1 MKRIIVVIMCL
12 MVLPVVGQD
21 YLQKE
26 ILIQLVKDAKPE
38 EVVSSVNKEFGTFL
52 NFQWHESVSAP
63 MRIHLFKWDWD
74 GANEFEIL
82 RFCQGMPQIQAA
94 QFNHLIEDRLTPN
107 DPVFGSQWYHVD
119 AQDNDIDS
127 ELAWDITTGGLT
139 PMGDEIV
146 ACIVETQGSKW
157 DQEDILPNHWVNVN
171 EVPGN
176 GLDDDNNG
184 YVDDYD
190 GWNVSNNSDNF
201 SNGNH
206 GTQVSSMIGSKGDNG
221 IGVAG
226 VNWDVKLMQVQMGGI
241 SEANVIAAYT
251 YPLVMRQLY
260 NSTNGSQGAFV
271 VVTNSSWG
279 IDNAAANGYPLW
291 CAMYDTLG
299 HYGILSCAATANNNV
314 NVDNVGDMPT
324 TCPSDYLISVT
335 ATNSSDVRTFSGFGT
350 THIDLGAPG
359 ESVMMAGNNGYSN
372 SSGTSF
378 ASPCVAGAVALM
390 YSAPCQSLAQ
400 IAHADP
406 AQAASMVRGYILGGV
421 DAVSNLSNEVLT
433 GGRLNVF
440 NSLNL
445 ILGECVSGDC
455 PAPFVVADAPVPA
468 SPDRLITWSSI
479 GNGPFEIQ
487 YRVQGNTNWSS
498 LSNIQGEVAT
508 LSNLE
513 FCASYEYQ
521 MRATCDT
528 LTSEWSPLQY
538 FTTDGCCVNPS
549 NFNVT
554 NTMTDG
560 AVITWNPVLAATGY
574 SIMLIQGTAVV
585 GNFETDQLSY
595 AFTNLLPCTD
605 YQAVVTSTC
614 VGIEPMAQTVDF
626 TTMGCASCHEVATC
640 LAGTN
645 DASGE
650 WIANVTV
657 GSINNTSVSDGG
669 YGDYTDVTTDLAI
682 GQDYSISV
690 TPGFGGFSYNE
701 YSKAWIDWNG
711 DGDWTSDEMIFD
723 PGQASTTTATGTF
736 NVPSSVSLGSKRLRV
751 GMTYYGLFGS
761 GETPD
766 ACGTFSYGEFEDY
779 CVTIVDA
786 TIVSENSQLS
796 WKFYPN
802 PAHDVIRW
810 EGPEL
815 RRLLCYDATG
825 KCVSVQLLN
834 NEQSGWIDVSS
845 WPTGL
850 YWLQWETEEGV
861 NQSKIMVTHD

>member
-1 MKRIIVVIMCL
+1 MKKIIVAIMCFI
-12 MVLPVVGQD
+12 VLPVLGQD
-21 YLQKE
+21 HVQKE
-26 ILIQLVKDAKPE
+26 VLIQLMKGFEPD
-38 EVVSSVNKEFGTFL
+38 EVVLSVNKDLGTFL
-52 NFQWHESVSAP
+52 NFHWEQKISSP
-63 MRIHLFKWDWD
+63 MRIHLFRWEWD
-74 GANEFEIL
+74 GLSEEEIL
-82 RFCQGMPQIQAA
+82 RYCQSLPQVQAA

-107 DPVFGSQWYHVD
+107 DPIFGNQWHHID

-139 PMGDEIV
+139 PLGDEIV
-146 ACIVETQGSKW
+146 ACVVETQGAKW
-157 DQEDILPNHWVNVN
+157 DQEDILPNHWVNIN
-171 EVPGN
+171 EIAGN

-190 GWNVSNNSDNF
+190 GWNVSNNTDNS

-206 GTQVSSMIGSKGDNG
+206 GTQVSSMIGSKGNNG
-221 IGVAG
+221 MGVAG

-241 SEANVIAAYT
+241 SEANAIAAYT

-279 IDNAAANGYPLW
+279 IDNAAAINYPLW

-335 ATNSSDVRTFSGFGT
+335 ATNNADVRTFSGFGT

-359 ESVMMAGNNGYSN
+359 EAVMMAGNNGYST

-390 YSAPCQSLAQ
+390 YAAPCQSLAQ
-400 IAHADP
+400 IAHANP
-406 AQAASMVRGYILGGV
+406 AQAAAMVRGYILSGI
-421 DAVSNLSNEVLT
+421 DPVSNLVGEVLT

-455 PAPFVVADAPVPA
+455 PSPFAVADAPVPA

-487 YRVQGNTNWSS
+487 YRVQGNLNWST
-498 LSNIQGEVAT
+498 LSNIQGQNAT

-560 AVITWNPVLAATGY
+560 AVITWNPVLAASGY
-574 SIMLIQGTAVV
+574 SIMLIQGTVVV
-585 GNFETDQLSY
+585 GNYETDQLSY
-595 AFTNLLPCTD
+595 AFTNLFPCTE

-614 VGIEPMAQTVDF
+614 VGIEPQVQNVSF
-626 TTMGCASCHEVATC
+626 TTMGCASCQEVATC
-640 LAGTN
+640 VVGTN

-650 WIANVTV
+650 WIANVTI

-690 TPGFGGFSYNE
+690 TPGFSGFSYNE

-751 GMTYYGLFGS
+751 GMTYYGLFGT
-761 GETPD
+761 GEAPD
-766 ACGTFSYGEFEDY
+766 ACGAFSYGEFEDY

-786 TIVSENSQLS
+786 THVAENNNQN

-802 PAHDVIRW
+802 PARDVIRW

-815 RRLLCYDATG
+815 RRLLCFDATG
-825 KCVSVQLLN
+825 KCVAVQTHN

-850 YWLQWETEEGV
+850 YWMQWETADGV